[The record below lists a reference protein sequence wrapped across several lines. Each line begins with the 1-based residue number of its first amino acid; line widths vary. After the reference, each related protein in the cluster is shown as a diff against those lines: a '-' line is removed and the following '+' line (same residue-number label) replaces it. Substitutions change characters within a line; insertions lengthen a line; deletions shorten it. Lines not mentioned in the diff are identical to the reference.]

1 MNCGRETF
9 APEDS
14 ADIDDESASPVES
27 NDDELNGLR
36 IRQLATARRA
46 AYRARSY
53 AVIAGFVFAVAT
65 GDLLYHAGR
74 HILSATTS
82 AWTWAYLMFAILCGV
97 ATVIAFRRAIDLHRE
112 ATAPAQLE
120 PKESPVFES
129 LSDGSQQ
136 WERLEEV
143 E

>member
-1 MNCGRETF
+1 MV
-9 APEDS
+9 
-14 ADIDDESASPVES
+14 DESEEAIVAGIDPAGTP
-27 NDDELNGLR
+27 DDELDGLR

-53 AVIAGFVFAVAT
+53 AVIAGFVCAVAT

-74 HILSATTS
+74 HWYTSSIS
-82 AWTWAYLMFAILCGV
+82 AWTASYLLFAILCAVGT
-97 ATVIAFRRAIDLHRE
+97 AIAFRRAMEFHRE

-120 PKESPVFES
+120 PSLPPDFET
-129 LSDGSQQ
+129 LNDGSRQ
-136 WERLEEV
+136 WQKLEKV